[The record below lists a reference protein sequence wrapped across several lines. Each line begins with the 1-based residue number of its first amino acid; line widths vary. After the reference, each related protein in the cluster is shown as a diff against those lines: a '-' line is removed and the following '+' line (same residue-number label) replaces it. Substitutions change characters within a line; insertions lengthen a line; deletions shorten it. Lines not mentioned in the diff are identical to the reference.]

1 MDASTLENPMALE
14 PASNPSSSP
23 SPPSRERWDRG
34 RHFGHR
40 HHRGHGIVPGL
51 VLVAWGGLLLLR
63 EQGYFDP
70 TLRAIDFW
78 PLVIIGAGLSIAV
91 RRRRLGSVLVGL
103 AVTLLGAGIL
113 AQRLGY
119 VVGVAHLWPILLIA
133 VGIGV
138 ILNGLT
144 RRRRLPFAANEQVSA
159 DELQRSVTMG
169 GLALVVDSQRF
180 RGGALSVTMGEIK
193 ADLRRAAMAGDEAA
207 LDLSVA
213 MGGVELY
220 VPSNWQVVNDV
231 SPFMG
236 VVEDKTEP
244 RPDAA
249 GVQRKLI
256 LRGKITMGAVT
267 ITN

>member
-1 MDASTLENPMALE
+1 MAFD
-14 PASNPSSSP
+14 PASSP
-23 SPPSRERWDRG
+23 SSPAPPPERWERG
-34 RHFGHR
+34 RHLGHR
-40 HHRGHGIVPGL
+40 PHHRGHGIIPGL
-51 VLVAWGGLLLLR
+51 VLIGWGALLLLR
-63 EQGYFDP
+63 ELGILDP
-70 TLRAIDFW
+70 ALRAMDFW
-78 PLVIIGAGLSIAV
+78 PVVIVGLGLSV
-91 RRRRLGSVLVGL
+91 TFGRRRLGGVLLGL
-103 AVTLLGAGIL
+103 AITLLGAGML

-119 VVGVAHLWPILLIA
+119 AVGVTHLWPVLLIA
-133 VGIGV
+133 AGIGV
-138 ILNGLT
+138 IWNGAT
-144 RRRRLPFAANEQVSA
+144 HRRRGPCVTNEQVSA

-169 GLALVVDSQRF
+169 GMALVVDSQRF

-193 ADLRRAAMAGDEAA
+193 ADLRRAAIDGEEAA
-207 LDLSVA
+207 LELSLT

-220 VPSNWQVVNDV
+220 VPTNWQVVNDV

-249 GVQRKLI
+249 GVQRRLV

>member
-1 MDASTLENPMALE
+1 MDFD
-14 PASNPSSSP
+14 PASNPSPP
-23 SPPSRERWDRG
+23 SPLPPRERWDRG
-34 RHFGHR
+34 RHFGPRR
-40 HHRGHGIVPGL
+40 HHRGHGIIPGL
-51 VLVAWGGLLLLR
+51 VLIAWGGLLLLR
-63 EQGYFDP
+63 ELGVLNP
-70 TLRAIDFW
+70 ALRAIDFW
-78 PLVIIGAGLSIAV
+78 PLVIIGLGLSITV
-91 RRRRLGSVLVGL
+91 GRRRLGSVLVGL
-103 AVTLLGAGIL
+103 AVTLLGAGML

-119 VVGVAHLWPILLIA
+119 AVGVAHLWPVLLIA
-133 VGIGV
+133 AGIGV
-138 ILNGLT
+138 IWNGFT
-144 RRRRLPFAANEQVSA
+144 RRRRGPWVANEQVSA

-169 GLALVVDSQRF
+169 GLALFVDSQRF

-193 ADLRRAAMAGDEAA
+193 VDLRRAAMAEEEAA
-207 LDLSVA
+207 LDLSLT

-249 GVQRKLI
+249 GVQRKLV

>member
-1 MDASTLENPMALE
+1 MAFDPAST
-14 PASNPSSSP
+14 P
-23 SPPSRERWDRG
+23 SPPSPIPPRDRWDRS
-34 RHFGHR
+34 RRFGPR
-40 HHRGHGIVPGL
+40 HHPRGHGIMPGL

-63 EQGYFDP
+63 ELGVLDP

-78 PLVIIGAGLSIAV
+78 PLLVIGLGLSIAAG
-91 RRRRLGSVLVGL
+91 RRRLGSVLVGL
-103 AVTLLGAGIL
+103 AVALLGAGML

-119 VVGVAHLWPILLIA
+119 AVGVARLWPVLLIVA
-133 VGIGV
+133 GIGV
-138 ILNGLT
+138 IWNGSA
-144 RRRRLPFAANEQVSA
+144 RRRRGPWVANEQVSA

-193 ADLRRAAMAGDEAA
+193 ADLRRAAIEGEEAA
-207 LDLSVA
+207 LDLSLT

-220 VPSNWQVVNDV
+220 APANWIIVNDV
-231 SPFMG
+231 VPFMG
-236 VVEDKTEP
+236 TVEDKTEP

-249 GVQRKLI
+249 GVQRRLV

-267 ITN
+267 VTN

>member
-1 MDASTLENPMALE
+1 MAFD
-14 PASNPSSSP
+14 PASNPSSP
-23 SPPSRERWDRG
+23 SPPPPPERWDRC

-40 HHRGHGIVPGL
+40 HHHRGHGIIPGL
-51 VLVAWGGLLLLR
+51 VLIGWGGLLLLR
-63 EQGYFDP
+63 ELGVLNP
-70 TLRAIDFW
+70 ALRAMDFW
-78 PLVIIGAGLSIAV
+78 PLVIVGLGFSITV
-91 RRRRLGSVLVGL
+91 GRRRLGSVLVGL
-103 AVTLLGAGIL
+103 AVTLLGVGML

-119 VVGVAHLWPILLIA
+119 AVGVAHLWPVLLIA
-133 VGIGV
+133 AGIGV
-138 ILNGLT
+138 IWNAST
-144 RRRRLPFAANEQVSA
+144 RRRRARWVANEQVSA

-193 ADLRRAAMAGDEAA
+193 ADLRRAAMEGEEAA
-207 LDLSVA
+207 LDLSLT

-220 VPSNWQVVNDV
+220 VPSNWQVVSDV

-236 VVEDKTEP
+236 VVEDKTEA

-249 GVQRKLI
+249 GVQRKLV

>member
-1 MDASTLENPMALE
+1 MAFD
-14 PASNPSSSP
+14 PASNPSPSSP
-23 SPPSRERWDRG
+23 APPPERWDRG

-40 HHRGHGIVPGL
+40 HHHRGHSIIPGL
-51 VLVAWGGLLLLR
+51 VLITWGGLLLLR
-63 EQGYFDP
+63 ELGILDP
-70 TLRAIDFW
+70 ALRAMDFW
-78 PLVIIGAGLSIAV
+78 PLVIIGLGLSIAV
-91 RRRRLGSVLVGL
+91 GRRRLGSILVGL
-103 AVTLLGAGIL
+103 AVMLLGAGLL

-119 VVGVAHLWPILLIA
+119 TVGVARLWPVLLIA
-133 VGIGV
+133 AGIGV
-138 ILNGLT
+138 IWNGLT
-144 RRRRLPFAANEQVSA
+144 RGRRGPWVAKEQVSA

-193 ADLRRAAMAGDEAA
+193 ADLRRAAIEGEEAA
-207 LDLSVA
+207 LDLSLM
-213 MGGVELY
+213 MGSVELY

-249 GVQRKLI
+249 GVQRKLV

>member
-1 MDASTLENPMALE
+1 MALD
-14 PASNPSSSP
+14 PTSNPSP
-23 SPPSRERWDRG
+23 SPPMPPPERWDRG

-40 HHRGHGIVPGL
+40 HHHRGHGIIPGL
-51 VLVAWGGLLLLR
+51 VLIVWGGLLLLR
-63 EQGYFDP
+63 ELGVLNP
-70 TLRAIDFW
+70 ALRAMDFW
-78 PLVIIGAGLSIAV
+78 PLVIIGLGLSVAV
-91 RRRRLGSVLVGL
+91 GRRRLGSVLIGL
-103 AVTLLGAGIL
+103 AITLLGAGML

-119 VVGVAHLWPILLIA
+119 AVGVAHLWPVLLIA
-133 VGIGV
+133 AGIGV
-138 ILNGLT
+138 IWNGAT
-144 RRRRLPFAANEQVSA
+144 RRRRGPWVANEQVSA

-193 ADLRRAAMAGDEAA
+193 ADLRRAAIEGEEAA
-207 LDLSVA
+207 LDLSLT

-249 GVQRKLI
+249 GVQRKLV

>member
-1 MDASTLENPMALE
+1 MAFD
-14 PASNPSSSP
+14 PASNPS
-23 SPPSRERWDRG
+23 PPLPPPPERWDWG
-34 RHFGHR
+34 RRFGHR
-40 HHRGHGIVPGL
+40 HHHRGHGIIPGL
-51 VLVAWGGLLLLR
+51 VLITWGGLLLLR
-63 EQGYFDP
+63 ELGVLDP
-70 TLRAIDFW
+70 ALRAMDFW
-78 PLVIIGAGLSIAV
+78 PLLIIGLGVSIAV
-91 RRRRLGSVLVGL
+91 GRRRLGSILVGL
-103 AVTLLGAGIL
+103 AVTLLGAGLL

-119 VVGVAHLWPILLIA
+119 TVGVARLWPVLLIA
-133 VGIGV
+133 AGIGV
-138 ILNGLT
+138 IWSGLA
-144 RRRRLPFAANEQVSA
+144 RRRRGPWVAKEQVSA

-169 GLALVVDSQRF
+169 GLALAVDSQRF
-180 RGGALSVTMGEIK
+180 RGGALNVTMGEIK
-193 ADLRRAAMAGDEAA
+193 ADLRRAAMETEEAA
-207 LDLSVA
+207 LDLSLT

-249 GVQRKLI
+249 GVQRKLV

>member
-1 MDASTLENPMALE
+1 MTFD
-14 PASNPSSSP
+14 PASNPSPP
-23 SPPSRERWDRG
+23 SPPPPAGRWERG

-40 HHRGHGIVPGL
+40 HHHRVHGILPGL

-63 EQGYFDP
+63 ELGVLNP
-70 TLRAIDFW
+70 ALRAIDFW
-78 PLVIIGAGLSIAV
+78 PLVIVGLGLSITV
-91 RRRRLGSVLVGL
+91 GRRRLGSVLVGL
-103 AVTLLGAGIL
+103 AVTLLGAGML

-119 VVGVAHLWPILLIA
+119 AVGVAHLWPVLLIA
-133 VGIGV
+133 AGSGV
-138 ILNGLT
+138 IWSGAT
-144 RRRRLPFAANEQVSA
+144 RRRRGPWLANEQVSA

-193 ADLRRAAMAGDEAA
+193 VDLRRAAIEGEEAV
-207 LDLSVA
+207 LDLSLT
-213 MGGVELY
+213 MGGIELY
-220 VPSNWQVVNDV
+220 VPSNWQVVSDV
-231 SPFMG
+231 SPLMG
-236 VVEDKTEP
+236 VVEDKTEA

-249 GVQRKLI
+249 GVQRKLV

>member
-1 MDASTLENPMALE
+1 MTFV
-14 PASNPSSSP
+14 PASNPSPPSSP
-23 SPPSRERWDRG
+23 SPRQRWDRG
-34 RHFGHR
+34 PRFGHR
-40 HHRGHGIVPGL
+40 HHHRGHGIIPGL
-51 VLVAWGGLLLLR
+51 VLIAWGVLLLLR
-63 EQGYFDP
+63 ERGVVDP
-70 TLRAIDFW
+70 ALRAIDFW
-78 PLVIIGAGLSIAV
+78 PLVIVGLGLSIAV
-91 RRRRLGSVLVGL
+91 GRRRLGSVLVGL
-103 AVTLLGAGIL
+103 AVMLLGAGML

-119 VVGVAHLWPILLIA
+119 AIGVARLWPALLIA
-133 VGIGV
+133 AGIGV
-138 ILNGLT
+138 IWNGLT
-144 RRRRLPFAANEQVSA
+144 RRRRGPWVANEQVSA

-193 ADLRRAAMAGDEAA
+193 VDLRRAAIEGEEAA
-207 LDLSVA
+207 LDLSLT

-220 VPSNWQVVNDV
+220 VPSNWLVVNDV

-236 VVEDKTEP
+236 AVEDKTEP

-249 GVQRKLI
+249 GVQRRLV

>member
-1 MDASTLENPMALE
+1 MSFD
-14 PASNPSSSP
+14 PASNPSPP
-23 SPPSRERWDRG
+23 SPLPPRERWDRG

-40 HHRGHGIVPGL
+40 HHHRGHGIIPGL
-51 VLVAWGGLLLLR
+51 VLIAWGGLVLLR
-63 EQGYFDP
+63 ELGILDP
-70 TLRAIDFW
+70 ALRAIDFW
-78 PLVIIGAGLSIAV
+78 PLVIIGLGLAITV
-91 RRRRLGSVLVGL
+91 GRRRLGSVLVGL
-103 AVTLLGAGIL
+103 AVTLLGAGML

-119 VVGVAHLWPILLIA
+119 AVGVARLWPVLLIA
-133 VGIGV
+133 AGIGV
-138 ILNGLT
+138 IWNGFT
-144 RRRRLPFAANEQVSA
+144 RRRRGPWVANEQVSA

-180 RGGALSVTMGEIK
+180 RGGTLSVTMGEIK
-193 ADLRRAAMAGDEAA
+193 VDLRRAAMAEEEAA
-207 LDLSVA
+207 LDLSLT
-213 MGGVELY
+213 MGGVELR

-249 GVQRKLI
+249 GVQRRLV

-267 ITN
+267 VAN

>member
-1 MDASTLENPMALE
+1 MAFD
-14 PASNPSSSP
+14 PSNPSPSSP
-23 SPPSRERWDRG
+23 PPPPERWDRR

-40 HHRGHGIVPGL
+40 QHRCGHGVIPGL
-51 VLVAWGGLLLLR
+51 VLITWGGLLLLR
-63 EQGYFDP
+63 ELGVLHP
-70 TLRAIDFW
+70 ALRAIDFW
-78 PLVIIGAGLSIAV
+78 PLVIIGLGLSIAV
-91 RRRRLGSVLVGL
+91 GRRRLGSILVGL
-103 AVTLLGAGIL
+103 AVTLLGAGLL

-119 VVGVAHLWPILLIA
+119 TVGVARLWPVLLIA
-133 VGIGV
+133 AGIGV
-138 ILNGLT
+138 IWSGLT
-144 RRRRLPFAANEQVSA
+144 RRRRGPWVANEQVSA
-159 DELQRSVTMG
+159 GELQRSVTMG

-193 ADLRRAAMAGDEAA
+193 ADLRRAAMEGEEAA
-207 LDLSVA
+207 LDLSLT
-213 MGGVELY
+213 MGGVELR

-249 GVQRKLI
+249 GVQRKLV

>member
-1 MDASTLENPMALE
+1 MAFD
-14 PASNPSSSP
+14 PSSNPTPSSP
-23 SPPSRERWDRG
+23 MSPRERWDRG
-34 RHFGHR
+34 RPFACG
-40 HHRGHGIVPGL
+40 HHRRGRSIIPGL
-51 VLVAWGGLLLLR
+51 VLIAWGGLLLLR
-63 EQGYFDP
+63 ELGVLNP
-70 TLRAIDFW
+70 ALRAMEFW
-78 PLVIIGAGLSIAV
+78 PLVIIGIGLSIAM
-91 RRRRLGSVLVGL
+91 RRRRLGSILFGL
-103 AVTLLGAGIL
+103 AVTLLGAGML

-119 VVGVAHLWPILLIA
+119 AVGVAHLWPILLIG

-138 ILNGLT
+138 ILNGFT
-144 RRRRLPFAANEQVSA
+144 RRPPVSWAANEQVSA

-169 GLALVVDSQRF
+169 GLALAVDSQRF
-180 RGGALSVTMGEIK
+180 RGGALIVTMGEIK
-193 ADLRRAAMAGDEAA
+193 ADLRRAAMEGEEAA
-207 LDLSVA
+207 LDLSLT

-244 RPDAA
+244 RPDNT
-249 GVQRKLI
+249 GVQRKLV